1 MRVMDTNTDRFALIW
16 VVGNERASAKC
27 YKPSGGSTS
36 QRGDAARPEAKRGR
50 RDAGLSNN
58 IVDNNKYR
66 AGGVASKK
74 SQDMDTEDPGGPRG
88 GRGRSEGD

>member
-1 MRVMDTNTDRFALIW
+1 MLQ
-16 VVGNERASAKC
+16 AKRREHLA
-27 YKPSGGSTS
+27 K
-36 QRGDAARPEAKRGR
+36 RGCSSPRSKRGR